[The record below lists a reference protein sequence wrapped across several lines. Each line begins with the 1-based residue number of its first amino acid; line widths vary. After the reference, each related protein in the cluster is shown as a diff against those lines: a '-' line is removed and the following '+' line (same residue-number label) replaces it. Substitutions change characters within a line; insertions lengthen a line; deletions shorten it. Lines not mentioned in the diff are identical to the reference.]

1 MSEQEQPL
9 CDSANLFYF
18 NAFHNTF
25 VHYIP
30 VKATFIFIVFDL
42 SRPQI
47 CLDSQVIGRH
57 PKGIIDNYFNYDT
70 EYLTKLNLSRD
81 LVRHQANLSVS
92 TKVPTIVTATNSKC
106 VSDVMIWIPEI
117 ASIKLNTKVVIYDLG
132 MTQLELV
139 KVTSIPLLYISHNHL
154 TQSRTIYKSIL

>member
-70 EYLTKLNLSRD
+70 EYLTKLNLSRELFYKHQSSDHRYSYEFKMCVRRDD
-81 LVRHQANLSVS
+81 LDPR
-92 TKVPTIVTATNSKC
+92 NSFNK
-106 VSDVMIWIPEI
+106 
-117 ASIKLNTKVVIYDLG
+117 IK
-132 MTQLELV
+132 
-139 KVTSIPLLYISHNHL
+139 
-154 TQSRTIYKSIL
+154 YKSSHLRPWNDSAGIS